1 MCVWGVGGAQIK
13 SNGSARHKAERSGE
27 REREREK
34 KKKMAASKVHK
45 LHYFG
50 VRSRA
55 ESLRMLLKYT
65 KVPFESKIIT
75 VDEWMNDIDG
85 VRTKR
90 FPPGPGSSKASL
102 PVLEMAPDGTMLPDS
117 LDIALWIA
125 KKGTE
130 KFDESDPRHHLLG
143 EDPARSKML
152 FRLQD
157 TKETPF
163 GSGPDSFGCIDP
175 ILSFFPAEK
184 SESELVAP
192 FLSGIPRV
200 LRWFAS
206 EMGKTGGNYFGGK
219 NPSYADFQLFY
230 LFANINLLDGG
241 VSLGERIDHAAA
253 GGSDPAPSSDEINAL
268 RLWYSKMEAIPEVQD
283 YLQERPKPGSGPGK
297 ADGTGIGNP
306 GSIIATTE
314 NPSQLKAVKDALAAL
329 GS

>member
-1 MCVWGVGGAQIK
+1 LKKQK
-13 SNGSARHKAERSGE
+13 
-27 REREREK
+27 EK
-34 KKKMAASKVHK
+34 KKKMAATKMHK

-65 KVPFESKIIT
+65 GQNYEDKIIT
-75 VDEWMNDIDG
+75 VDQWMNDVDG
-85 VRTKR
+85 VRTTR

-102 PVLEMAPDGTMLPDS
+102 PVLEIAPEGTMLPDS

-125 KKGTE
+125 KTGAE
-130 KFDESDPRHHLLG
+130 NFDESDPRHHLLG
-143 EDPARSKML
+143 EDSARSKML

-163 GSGPDSFGCIDP
+163 GSGPDLFGCIDP

-192 FLSGIPRV
+192 FLSGATNV
-200 LRWFAS
+200 LRWFAT
-206 EMGKTGGNYFGGK
+206 ELKGGDYFGGK
-219 NPSYADFQLFY
+219 HPSYADFQLFY

-241 VSLGERIDHAAA
+241 VTLGERIGHATPAA
-253 GGSDPAPSSDEINAL
+253 GGDANDPAPSADEIKAL
-268 RLWYSKMEAIPEVQD
+268 RLWYSKMESIPEISE
-283 YLQERPKPGSGPGK
+283 YLKERPKPGSGPGK
-297 ADGTGIGNP
+297 EDGTGIGNP

-314 NPSQLKAVKDALAAL
+314 KPSQLKSVKDALAA
-329 GS
+329 